1 MIRKI
6 MKQMDPNAQAE
17 EAEVCVVTKRFHNF
31 SVWWWWWWWQWL

>member
-17 EAEVCVVTKRFHNF
+17 EAEVYVVTILLWC
-31 SVWWWWWWWQWL
+31 SV